1 MHCPLNSVQHWFGL
15 LNLGFENLIINQYKH
30 ISSSAENSKIIAPDE
45 FDFMVVLANFKEDER
60 KYYDRK
66 YVVLYDGDESSSI
79 FENEQDGSTSSAK
92 LLYYL

>member
-1 MHCPLNSVQHWFGL
+1 
-15 LNLGFENLIINQYKH
+15 
-30 ISSSAENSKIIAPDE
+30 
-45 FDFMVVLANFKEDER
+45 MVVLANFKEDER
-60 KYYDRK
+60 KFYDRK